1 MNQTQLLTTL
11 LALNAA
17 TREGATAT
25 ADQLT
30 PWLEAHVPSLRSRV
44 EALRDGATWQEVG
57 ALVEA
62 GVQAGMALK
71 PIVTGTARGLL
82 VTQTIQY
89 LVRELV
95 PQKPETMWLHFAV
108 QSGMFAN
115 LVEMGFKRL
124 FPGK

>member
-1 MNQTQLLTTL
+1 MKNAALLSAL
-11 LALNAA
+11 LSLNAA
-17 TREGATAT
+17 TRSGEAAT

-30 PWLEAHVPSLRSRV
+30 PWLDTHVPTLRSRV

-82 VTQTIQY
+82 VTQVLSY
-89 LVRELV
+89 LIRELV
-95 PQKPETMWLHFAV
+95 PRVPQTMWLHGIND
-108 QSGMFAN
+108 SGMLAAFVQA
-115 LVEMGFKRL
+115 GFKRL
-124 FPGK
+124 FPGQ